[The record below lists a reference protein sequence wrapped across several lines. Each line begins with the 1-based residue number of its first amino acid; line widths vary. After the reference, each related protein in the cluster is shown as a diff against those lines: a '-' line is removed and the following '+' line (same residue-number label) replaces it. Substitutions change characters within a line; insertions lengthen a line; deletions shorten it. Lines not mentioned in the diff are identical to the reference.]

1 MKIVLAEK
9 VSPATLAVFQQE
21 PGWQINTP
29 DQIKNGLAAELA
41 DADALVVRSAVQA
54 DAKLLESAPR
64 LRVIG
69 RAGVGVDNIDTDA
82 ATRQGIVVMNTPGAN
97 AVAVAELTIGLMISL
112 ARSIPRANS
121 TMHAG
126 KWEKKSLQGSELRSK
141 TLGIV
146 GLGRIGLE
154 VARRAASFGKD
165 IIGYDPF
172 VAPVIAREN
181 GVTLVNIDDIFKQS
195 DYLTLHVGLTTQT
208 EGLINQTSLRIV
220 KKGIRIINCARGEL
234 IVEAALAEALKSGQ
248 VAGAALDV
256 FHQEPLK
263 DSPFYALDNVILSP
277 HIAGAT
283 DEAQEAIGI
292 QLAMQVRDYLKL
304 GVVQNA
310 VNLPSLSHEEYKE
323 LAPWIDMAE
332 RLGRFL
338 SHATPGNLE
347 NIQIAYTGRIAS
359 GKTDLIRNAAIA
371 GIFSGTDG
379 EGSTANRINAAAIAA
394 DRGIRI
400 QEDKKEFTT
409 GGVGSVLKL
418 VLHSSDGDT
427 SASATVLHG
436 NSPRLLSYDGID
448 IEAPL
453 HGTLVAIRNH
463 DVPGVIGQIGTI
475 LGKHSLNIANFALGR
490 STRSQRVPQGQAIA
504 VVQIDVPSASSANA
518 AVEALRKVDA
528 IANVRLIELGKL

>member
-9 VSPATLAVFQQE
+9 VSPTTLAVFQQE
-21 PGWQINTP
+21 PGWHIVTP

-54 DAKLLESAPR
+54 DAALLSHAPK

-97 AVAVAELTIGLMISL
+97 AVAVAELTLGLMISMG
-112 ARSIPRANS
+112 RSIPRANS
-121 TMHAG
+121 TMHSG
-126 KWEKKSLQGSELRSK
+126 KWDKKSLQGSELRGK

-154 VARRAASFGKD
+154 VARRANAFGME
-165 IIGYDPF
+165 IVGYDPF
-172 VAPVIAREN
+172 IAPVIAREN
-181 GVTLVNIDDIFKQS
+181 DVTLVDIDDIFRAS

-208 EGLINQTSLRIV
+208 EGLINAHSIAIM
-220 KKGIRIINCARGEL
+220 KKGVRIINCARGEL
-234 IVEAALAEALKSGQ
+234 IVDEALVEGLKSGQ
-248 VAGAALDV
+248 VGGAALDV
-256 FHQEPLK
+256 FRQEPLK
-263 DSPFYALDNVILSP
+263 DSPYFNLDNVLLSP
-277 HIAGAT
+277 HIAGST

-292 QLAMQVRDYLKL
+292 QLACQVRDYLKL

-310 VNLPSLSHEEYKE
+310 VNLPSLSHEEYAE
-323 LAPWIDMAE
+323 IAPYIEMAE
-332 RLGRFL
+332 RLGTFL

-347 NIQIAYTGRIAS
+347 NIQITYTGRIAQ

-371 GIFSGTDG
+371 GIFANSDPNGDPV
-379 EGSTANRINAAAIAA
+379 NRINAAAIAS

-400 QEDKKEFTT
+400 QEDKKEFVT
-409 GGVGSVLKL
+409 GGSGSVLKL
-418 VLHSSDGDT
+418 VLHSSDGDA

-436 NSPRLLSYDGID
+436 NSPRLLTYDGID

-453 HGTLVAIRNH
+453 NGTLVAIRNH
-463 DVPGVIGQIGTI
+463 DVPGVIGRIGTI
-475 LGKHSLNIANFALGR
+475 LGEHSLNVANFALGR
-490 STRSQRVPQGQAIA
+490 SVRSQRVPQGQALA
-504 VVQIDVPSASSANA
+504 VVQIDVPTASAASA
-518 AVEALRKVDA
+518 AVDALRKVEA
-528 IANVRLIELGKL
+528 IASVRLVELGKL